1 MVSTTVVYSIG
12 RLRALKWRREGW
24 FRKRL
29 VLVGVFEQQFR
40 SLLPYTDWS
49 DAGTVEIDINPH
61 DHHTMLQVMMAFQEM
76 NDGLPRIAA

>member
-1 MVSTTVVYSIG
+1 MVRTTVVYRIG

-29 VLVGVFEQQFR
+29 VLVGVFEQQCR
-40 SLLPYTDWS
+40 SLLPCSSWQ
-49 DAGTVEIDINPH
+49 DAGTVELDINPS
-61 DHHTMLQVMMAFQEM
+61 DDHTMLQVMAFQEM

>member
-1 MVSTTVVYSIG
+1 MVRTTVVYRIG

-29 VLVGVFEQQFR
+29 VLVGVFEQQCR

-49 DAGTVEIDINPH
+49 DAGTVEIDINPR
-61 DHHTMLQVMMAFQEM
+61 HHLIMSEVMAAFQEM
-76 NDGLPRIAA
+76 NRGLSSIAN